1 MKGSKS
7 VTRYISRQQL
17 LAVTMGLLLSAAV
30 IPTDAIAKTE
40 RQSDILF
47 VNGQIY
53 TPNGWQSAMEITSG
67 RISRVGDE
75 RSAKRWRKLAK
86 SVVDLKGKTVFP
98 GLYDMHVHP
107 VLQAKGGEGG
117 CRIPQDANA
126 QKLLELVAACVKAAQ
141 PGEWITGGQWQASL
155 LEGTP
160 IRAAT
165 LDAISP
171 NNPVMLYD
179 VSGHSLWVNS
189 SAMKAAG
196 ITSTMPNPDGGII
209 ERDAA
214 GNPTGVLRETAN
226 HLVIAKVPPQPIEKT
241 EENLQPLLGWFS
253 SFGIV
258 GYLEA
263 MAFRDDLEVY
273 ARLAD
278 KGVLKHRIQACIAY
292 SAAGHPNAD
301 LDATIAD
308 RAKYARA
315 NFDPN
320 CIKVF
325 ADGVPTE
332 SHTGA
337 MLEKYQAGQPN
348 APERGLLL
356 FNPTQMG
363 ANVTTW
369 DEQGITVM
377 FHAAGDGAV
386 RASLD
391 AVAEAR
397 KANGMKGPM
406 HQIGHS
412 TFVDPGDLSRFK
424 TLNAAIEFSPYLWDP
439 QPINDDITKAV
450 GFPRMDRAWPIREG
464 FDAKALVIAGSD
476 WAVVPTPNPWIGIE
490 TAITRRNPGGSE
502 RSFGLGQAINLQQ
515 AIDMF
520 TINAARR
527 LGIADDAGSIS
538 VGKYADF
545 IILDQNPFQIPVTE
559 LHKVQPFETWI
570 AGEKVFERA
579 KP

>member
-1 MKGSKS
+1 M
-7 VTRYISRQQL
+7 TRYISRMCRTQKL
-17 LAVTMGLLLSAAV
+17 LAVVMGLLLSATA
-30 IPTDAIAKTE
+30 IPAAANAKTE
-40 RQSDILF
+40 QRSDVLF

-53 TPNGWQSAMEITSG
+53 TPNGWQSAMEVTSG
-67 RISRVGDE
+67 RISRIGSA
-75 RSAKRWRKLAK
+75 RSAKRWRKEAK
-86 SVVDLKGKTVFP
+86 TVVDLKQKTVFP

-126 QKLLELVAACVKAAQ
+126 QKLLELVAACVKTAK

-160 IRAAT
+160 IRAST

-171 NNPVMLYD
+171 DNPVMLYD

-189 SAMKAAG
+189 SAMTLAG
-196 ITSTMPNPDGGII
+196 ITKMTPNPDGGII

-214 GNPTGVLRETAN
+214 GHPTGVLRETAN
-226 HLVIAKVPPQPIEKT
+226 HLVVAKVPPQAIEKT

-278 KGVLKHRIQACIAY
+278 KGVLKHRVQACIAY
-292 SAAGHPNAD
+292 SAAGHPNVD

-356 FNPTQMG
+356 FNPAQMG
-363 ANVTTW
+363 ANVTKW
-369 DEQGITVM
+369 DMQGITVM

-386 RASLD
+386 RASLN

-397 KANGMKGPM
+397 KANGMTGPM

-412 TFVDPGDLSRFK
+412 TFIDPEDLSRFK
-424 TLNAAIEFSPYLWDP
+424 VLNAAVEFSPYLWDP

-450 GFPRMDRAWPIREG
+450 GFPRMDRVWPIREG
-464 FDAKALVIAGSD
+464 FDAGALVIAGSD

-502 RSFGLGQAINLQQ
+502 RSFGLGQAINLRQ

-527 LGIADDAGSIS
+527 LGIAENAGSIS

-545 IILDQNPFQIPVTE
+545 IILDQNPFQIPLTE

-570 AGEKVFERA
+570 AGEKVFERV

>member
-1 MKGSKS
+1 
-7 VTRYISRQQL
+7 
-17 LAVTMGLLLSAAV
+17 MGLLLSAAA
-30 IPTDAIAKTE
+30 IPADANVKAE

-47 VNGQIY
+47 ENGQIY
-53 TPNGWQSAMEITSG
+53 TPDGWQSAMEVTSG
-67 RISRVGDE
+67 RISRIGSA
-75 RSAKRWRKLAK
+75 RSAKRWRKEAK
-86 SVVDLKGKTVFP
+86 TVVDLKQKTVFP

-117 CRIPQDANA
+117 CRIPQDAKA
-126 QKLLELVAACVKAAQ
+126 QKLLELVAACVKTAK

-160 IRAAT
+160 IRAST

-171 NNPVMLYD
+171 DNPVMLYD

-189 SAMKAAG
+189 SAMTLAG
-196 ITSTMPNPDGGII
+196 ITNTTPNPDGGII

-214 GNPTGVLRETAN
+214 GSPTGVLRETAN
-226 HLVIAKVPPQPIEKT
+226 HLVVAKVPPQAIEKT

-273 ARLAD
+273 AQLAD
-278 KGVLKHRIQACIAY
+278 KGVLKHRVQACIAY
-292 SAAGHPNAD
+292 SAAGHPNVD

-308 RAKYARA
+308 RTKYARA

-356 FNPTQMG
+356 FNPAQMG
-363 ANVTTW
+363 ANVTKW
-369 DEQGITVM
+369 DKQGITVM

-397 KANGMKGPM
+397 KANGMTGPM

-412 TFVDPGDLSRFK
+412 TFIDPEDLPRFK
-424 TLNAAIEFSPYLWDP
+424 VLNAAVEFSPYLWDP

-450 GFPRMDRAWPIREG
+450 GFPRMDRVWPIREG
-464 FDAKALVIAGSD
+464 FDAGALVIAGSD

-490 TAITRRNPGGSE
+490 TAITRRNPGGSV
-502 RSFGLGQAINLQQ
+502 RSFGLGQAINLRQ

-527 LGIADDAGSIS
+527 LGIAENAGSIS

-570 AGEKVFERA
+570 AGQKVFERV

>member
-1 MKGSKS
+1 M
-7 VTRYISRQQL
+7 TRYISRACRGQKL
-17 LAVTMGLLLSAAV
+17 LAVTMGLLLSAAA
-30 IPTDAIAKTE
+30 IPTDANAKTD
-40 RQSDILF
+40 RRSDILF

-67 RISRVGDE
+67 RISRIGDV

-86 SVVDLKGKTVFP
+86 SVVDLKGKMVFP

-126 QKLLELVAACVKAAQ
+126 QKLLELVAACVKTAK

-165 LDAISP
+165 LDAIAP

-189 SAMKAAG
+189 SAMKAAE
-196 ITSTMPNPDGGII
+196 ITSTTPNPDGGII

-214 GNPTGVLRETAN
+214 GSPTGVLRETAN
-226 HLVIAKVPPQPIEKT
+226 HLVVAKVPPQPIEKT
-241 EENLQPLLGWFS
+241 EENMQPLLGWFS

-273 ARLAD
+273 SRLAD
-278 KGVLKHRIQACIAY
+278 KGVLKHRVQACIAY
-292 SAAGHPNAD
+292 SAAGHPNVD

-356 FNPTQMG
+356 FNPAQMG
-363 ANVTTW
+363 SNVTKW

-377 FHAAGDGAV
+377 FHAAGDAAV

-412 TFVDPGDLSRFK
+412 TFVDPKDLSRFK
-424 TLNAAIEFSPYLWDP
+424 ALNAAVEFSPYLWDP

-450 GFPRMDRAWPIREG
+450 GFPRMDRVWPIRDG
-464 FDAKALVIAGSD
+464 FEANALVIAGSD

-490 TAITRRNPGGSE
+490 TAITRRNPGGGE
-502 RSFGLGQAINLQQ
+502 RSFGLGQAINLRQ
-515 AIDMF
+515 AIDIF
-520 TINAARR
+520 TINAAQR
-527 LGIADDAGSIS
+527 LGIAKDAGSIS

-559 LHKVQPFETWI
+559 LHKVQPLETWI
-570 AGEKVFERA
+570 AGEKVFERV

>member
-1 MKGSKS
+1 M
-7 VTRYISRQQL
+7 TRYISRMCRTQKL
-17 LAVTMGLLLSAAV
+17 LAVVMGLLLSATA
-30 IPTDAIAKTE
+30 IPAAANAKTE
-40 RQSDILF
+40 QRSDVLF

-53 TPNGWQSAMEITSG
+53 TPNGWQSAMALTSG
-67 RISRVGDE
+67 RISRIGSA
-75 RSAKRWRKLAK
+75 RSAKRWRKEAK
-86 SVVDLKGKTVFP
+86 TVVDLKQKTVFP

-126 QKLLELVAACVKAAQ
+126 QKLLELVAACVKTAKS
-141 PGEWITGGQWQASL
+141 GEWITGGQWQASL

-160 IRAAT
+160 IRAST

-171 NNPVMLYD
+171 DNPVMLYD

-189 SAMKAAG
+189 SAMTLAG
-196 ITSTMPNPDGGII
+196 ITKMTPNPDGGII
-209 ERDAA
+209 ERDTA

-226 HLVIAKVPPQPIEKT
+226 HLVVAKVPPQAIEKT

-278 KGVLKHRIQACIAY
+278 KGVLKHRVQACIAY
-292 SAAGHPNAD
+292 SAAGHPNVD

-356 FNPTQMG
+356 FNPAQMG
-363 ANVTTW
+363 ANVTKW
-369 DEQGITVM
+369 DKQGITVM

-386 RASLD
+386 RASLN

-397 KANGMKGPM
+397 KANGMTGPM

-412 TFVDPGDLSRFK
+412 TFIDPEDLSRFK
-424 TLNAAIEFSPYLWDP
+424 VLNAAVEFSPYLWDP

-450 GFPRMDRAWPIREG
+450 GFPRMDRVWPIREG
-464 FDAKALVIAGSD
+464 FDAGALVIAGSD

-502 RSFGLGQAINLQQ
+502 RSFGLGQAINLRQ

-527 LGIADDAGSIS
+527 LGIAENAGSIS

-570 AGEKVFERA
+570 AGEKVFERV